1 MNSQKDN
8 TDQEINGV
16 SKILNQC
23 ELCEKKLDN
32 LSELNDHM
40 KSEHSMGSAHIKAKV
55 KKEGKFPCKYCGN
68 SFSNSSNRS
77 RHMSRCSLGEEKLAV
92 RNV

>member
-1 MNSQKDN
+1 MNSQKDKTN
-8 TDQEINGV
+8 EEINV
-16 SKILNQC
+16 ASKILNQC
-23 ELCEKKLDN
+23 GLCEKKLDN
-32 LSELNDHM
+32 LSELNEHM
-40 KSEHSMGSAHIKAKV
+40 KSEHSLGSANIKAKV
-55 KKEGKFPCKYCGN
+55 RKEGKFPCKYCGN